1 MTTQRE
7 KAEELRRLHAAPEPL
22 VLVNAWDAASARV
35 VAAAPGCRAIATASW
50 SIAAAHGFPDG
61 EAISREAML
70 AAVALVA
77 SAVELP
83 VTADL
88 ERGYGDASVTV
99 AGAIEA
105 GAVGCNLEDSTG
117 TGGLWPAEEHAAVVA
132 AARAAGEIAGV
143 PIVIN
148 ARTDVFLEGAGGVD
162 EASSAAAPT
171 WRRAPTVIFVPGVRD
186 VPTLEALVAGIGPIS
201 VFGMPGGPTLAEY
214 ARIGV
219 ARVSYGPGPM
229 GVAMAALK
237 TRRRDAARG
246 RRTARRSPSRS
257 GPVRRATGAT
267 PRSDDQRARAGA
279 AGAAQAVRDRAVEA
293 QRVALVERVDVAAD
307 LDLDRAAGDVDRD
320 LARVHLV
327 IGRPALAARGPL
339 AQDRRAGLAGQ
350 LAQLAAAELA
360 RHALVAA
367 HDADRRALARRRP
380 QARDRDVQRGGDP
393 LDRAHAGTRQ
403 AALDLAQEGM

>member
-1 MTTQRE
+1 M
-7 KAEELRRLHAAPEPL
+7 
-22 VLVNAWDAASARV
+22 LVNAWDAASARV

-132 AARAAGEIAGV
+132 AARAAGEIADV

-162 EASSAAAPT
+162 EAVERGREYLEAGAD
-171 WRRAPTVIFVPGVRD
+171 VIFVPGVRD

-237 TRRRDAARG
+237 TRRRDAARR
-246 RRTARRSPSRS
+246 RRTARR
-257 GPVRRATGAT
+257 
-267 PRSDDQRARAGA
+267 
-279 AGAAQAVRDRAVEA
+279 
-293 QRVALVERVDVAAD
+293 
-307 LDLDRAAGDVDRD
+307 
-320 LARVHLV
+320 ARVPRL
-327 IGRPALAARGPL
+327 RP
-339 AQDRRAGLAGQ
+339 
-350 LAQLAAAELA
+350 
-360 RHALVAA
+360 
-367 HDADRRALARRRP
+367 
-380 QARDRDVQRGGDP
+380 
-393 LDRAHAGTRQ
+393 
-403 AALDLAQEGM
+403 